1 MDTDE
6 QFDLNKFDMNE
17 LKERSPIILII
28 GMSGAGKSWL
38 VRDIMSNFQ
47 NVKNGKVFAPAEK
60 IDNFYNSF
68 ISNGEIYYD
77 MDNDELNDF
86 QWNQTNLIHGNEP
99 DVDSFLIM
107 DDCQSSSS
115 FSKIPN
121 FNEIIFNHKHLK
133 INPLIITAQYAMDI
147 YPTLRANSD
156 YVFIFG
162 EAFINN
168 KHKLHDHYAGIF
180 PSFDLFNQIFTQ
192 ITNDFGCM
200 VINNKIKT
208 DDVQK
213 KVFWY
218 KAEKK
223 DDFKI

>member
-1 MDTDE
+1 
-6 QFDLNKFDMNE
+6 
-17 LKERSPIILII
+17 
-28 GMSGAGKSWL
+28 
-38 VRDIMSNFQ
+38 
-47 NVKNGKVFAPAEK
+47 
-60 IDNFYNSF
+60 
-68 ISNGEIYYD
+68 
-77 MDNDELNDF
+77 
-86 QWNQTNLIHGNEP
+86 
-99 DVDSFLIM
+99 
-107 DDCQSSSS
+107 
-115 FSKIPN
+115 
-121 FNEIIFNHKHLK
+121 
-133 INPLIITAQYAMDI
+133 MDI